1 MRTLILAS
9 SSPRRKE
16 LLTNLGL
23 SFLVVPSEITERLN
37 PRLAP
42 RSQAEALSRQK
53 AAAVYEKHR
62 GQDVV
67 ILGAD
72 TIVVQDKRTFGKPE
86 SLVAAKNMLSLL
98 NGKQHTVITGFTLID
113 CLSGRTV
120 SKASETKVWMRKMT
134 VHEIASYLQ
143 KEQVLDKAGSYAMQN
158 LGAILFEKIEG
169 DYFTVAGLPL
179 FLLAKE
185 LERFGIKL
193 L

>member
-23 SFLVVPSEITERLN
+23 SFCVVPSEIAERLN

-42 RSQAEALSRQK
+42 RSQAEALSSQK

-113 CLSGRTV
+113 CISGRVV
-120 SKASETKVWMRKMT
+120 SKASETKVWMKKMT
-134 VHEIASYLQ
+134 IHEITSYLQ